1 MKKIILVLALI
12 FIATSVQAESTVE
25 KYKAFLKRHDKEKL
39 IVMVAEDF
47 NKECPLTIDRYTKIV
62 SVLPYSNRLSYQV
75 SIVGIPYEK
84 LKPII
89 ASLREKQ
96 KTTGTNR
103 MCTSEDSRVL
113 LDGGLIFEY
122 EFYVENGK
130 FLFSYQVN
138 KSDCSNT
145 H

>member
-1 MKKIILVLALI
+1 MKKIILVSALI
-12 FIATSVQAESTVE
+12 FIASSAQAESTVE
-25 KYKAFLKRHDKEKL
+25 KHKAILKKYGKEKL
-39 IVMVAEDF
+39 IVMVAEVF

-75 SIVGIPYEK
+75 SFVGIPYEK

-89 ASLREKQ
+89 ASLKEKQ

-113 LDGGLIFEY
+113 LDAGLIIEY
-122 EFYVENGK
+122 EIYSEDGR
-130 FLFSYQVN
+130 FLFSYAVD
-138 KSDCSNT
+138 KSDCANIK
-145 H
+145 

>member
-1 MKKIILVLALI
+1 MKSIILISLML
-12 FIATSVQAESTVE
+12 FIATSLHAESTVE
-25 KYKAFLKRHDKEKL
+25 KYKAVLKMYGKEKL
-39 IVMVAEDF
+39 IVMVAEAF
-47 NKECPLTIDRYTKIV
+47 NKYCPLTIDRYTKIV

-75 SIVGIPYEK
+75 QFVGIPFDK

-89 ASLREKQ
+89 TSLKEKQ
-96 KTTGTNR
+96 QITGTNR

-113 LDGGLIFEY
+113 LDAGLIIEY
-122 EFYVENGK
+122 EFYAENGK
-130 FLFSYQVN
+130 FLFSYQVD